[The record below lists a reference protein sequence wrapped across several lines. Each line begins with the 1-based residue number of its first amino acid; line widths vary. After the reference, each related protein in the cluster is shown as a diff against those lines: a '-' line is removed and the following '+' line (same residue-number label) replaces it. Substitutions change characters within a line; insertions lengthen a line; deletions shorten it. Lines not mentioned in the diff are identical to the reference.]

1 MVVIPTLDR
10 EGMDAVAEAGEILFR
25 RSGRIWEDARNNDG
39 LSLVLPEEGGYP
51 AELGDGF
58 PYGVIAQRA
67 DCPALKGREI
77 DGRSFRYGGVAYR
90 ALWGLSGNWKL

>member
-10 EGMDAVAEAGEILFR
+10 EGMNAVAEAGEILFR
-25 RSGRIWEDARNNDG
+25 RSGLVWEDARNNEG

-51 AELGDGF
+51 AELVDGF
-58 PYGVIAQRA
+58 PYGVIAQRV
-67 DCPALKGREI
+67 DCPALKGRGI
-77 DGRSFRYGGVAYR
+77 AGILFTYGGEEYR